1 MPKRPANSVL
11 SGPSPKVQRKGIT
24 IEEKIK
30 VLVALSKGNG
40 ASSVGRQFGL
50 SESSVRTIKK
60 NEEKIRAAYASPDIS
75 KNKLHLKSAVYTEME
90 NALTLWMEDMRRRKL
105 TISGPMVQEQAYTI
119 QSQIVAKQGKSTE
132 EMKFTAST
140 GWLYKFMKRI
150 GTKNITVTG
159 EAASADYGAAEEMK
173 IKMKEMVE
181 EINYSPQ
188 QVWNCDETGLY
199 WKRMPKR
206 TYIMKNEEKAP
217 GLKVSKQRLT
227 VLLMANAAGT
237 ERLKPLV
244 IHHSAR
250 PRAFKNVFISK
261 LPVLWRANKKAWM
274 TSSIFDEWYIEHAI
288 PAIENVNKKHNMA
301 NRAMVITDNASSHS
315 KHLCTVSD
323 DVKLCFLPPNVTS
336 LIQPLDQGVIA
347 LFKRYYLRFT
357 MQQMANAM
365 DRDKDLTAP
374 AFWKSYT
381 IKDAIANI
389 SRAWNSVPES
399 ALNGVWRNIWPDIVN
414 DFKGFDAAS
423 DVKAIVKLGK
433 EIRGDEG
440 FQELQENDVVELL
453 HSMDEPLTA
462 EAALEIAEMAK
473 ENDDD
478 EESTENSAQA
488 KKEMTI
494 PKLKNFMQNINA
506 AIECAIQD
514 DHDMERSMQV
524 GDALRRAAS
533 TYSNLL
539 EKMVTAQQQRTITSF
554 FRPLTPPGECKCSC
568 EE

>member
-150 GTKNITVTG
+150 GT
-159 EAASADYGAAEEMK
+159 
-173 IKMKEMVE
+173 
-181 EINYSPQ
+181 
-188 QVWNCDETGLY
+188 
-199 WKRMPKR
+199 
-206 TYIMKNEEKAP
+206 
-217 GLKVSKQRLT
+217 
-227 VLLMANAAGT
+227 

-261 LPVLWRANKKAWM
+261 LPVLWCANKKAWM

-414 DFKGFDAAS
+414 DFKGFDTAS

-433 EIRGDEG
+433 EIGGDEG

-453 HSMDEPLTA
+453 DSMDEPLTA

-524 GDALRRAAS
+524 GNALRRAAS

-539 EKMVTAQQQRTITSF
+539 EKMVMAQQQRTITSF
-554 FRPLTPPGECKCSC
+554 FRPLTPPETSSTASTSGETSRASNSGGPTPPPPSPPPFPSPSLSNTP
-568 EE
+568 ESDVDNDLLELDVASDDE